1 MVYWPLIIVASLLAA
16 LVAGNN
22 LSVAVGSLVGSN
34 LLKKNYSK
42 ILAIIGFVSG
52 MLIGSEYMK
61 STTLAL
67 FPQNS
72 FLLFLIISGTVLIFV
87 IAQVTRVPISLTMA
101 LVGIGIGLM
110 FHNGTFQN
118 ETIAIKIVL
127 MWIIAP
133 LSAILLSFS
142 LGMVY
147 GKINYKNVWKLTSTI
162 KILLLIISFFS
173 AFTLGENT
181 LGLIANIS
189 GFSIESI
196 VLIIIGIVLGSYFL
210 SEGVLRR
217 VSFEIYSLR
226 YSTALISILTS
237 ALLVEIATLFSIPL
251 SNTQT
256 MTLGI
261 LGVGL
266 SYKIRYFILKPL
278 LKILLFWVVSPLIGI
293 AIGFLI

>member
-34 LLKKNYSK
+34 VLKKNYSK

-52 MLIGSEYMK
+52 MLIGGQYMK
-61 STTLAL
+61 TTTLAL
-67 FPQNS
+67 FPQDN

-87 IAQVTRVPISLTMA
+87 IAQLTRVPISLTMA
-101 LVGIGIGLM
+101 LVGFGIGLM
-110 FHNGTFQN
+110 FHDGTFQN

-142 LGMVY
+142 LGMIY
-147 GKINYKNVWKLTSTI
+147 GKIDYKNVWRLTSTI

-189 GFSIESI
+189 GFSIESD

-210 SEGVLRR
+210 SEGVLKR

-266 SYKIRYFILKPL
+266 SYKIRYFIIKPL

>member
-1 MVYWPLIIVASLLAA
+1 LVYWPLIIVASLLAA

>member
-1 MVYWPLIIVASLLAA
+1 MVYWPLILAASILAA

-34 LLKKNYSK
+34 VLKKNYSK
-42 ILAIIGFVSG
+42 ILAILGFVSG

-67 FPQNS
+67 FPQSS
-72 FLLFLIISGTVLIFV
+72 FMLFLIISGTIIIFI
-87 IAQVTRVPISLTMA
+87 IAQLTRVPISLTMA

-110 FHNGTFQN
+110 FHNNTFQN
-118 ETIAIKIVL
+118 ENIAIKIVF
-127 MWIIAP
+127 MWILAP
-133 LSAILLSFS
+133 ISAIILSFL
-142 LGMVY
+142 LGIIY
-147 GKINYKNVWKLTSTI
+147 KGINFKNVWHTTSTI
-162 KILLLIISFFS
+162 KVLLLVTSFFS
-173 AFTLGENT
+173 AYTLGENT
-181 LGLIANIS
+181 LGLIINIS
-189 GFSIESI
+189 GFSIESVI
-196 VLIIIGIVLGSYFL
+196 FIIIGTALGAYFI

-266 SYKIRYFILKPL
+266 SYKTRYFILKPL
-278 LKILLFWVVSPLIGI
+278 LKILIFWVISPLIGI
-293 AIGFLI
+293 TIGFII

>member
-34 LLKKNYSK
+34 VLKKNYSK

-52 MLIGSEYMK
+52 MLIGGQYMK
-61 STTLAL
+61 TTTLAL
-67 FPQNS
+67 FPQDN

-110 FHNGTFQN
+110 FHDGTFQN

-142 LGMVY
+142 LGMIY
-147 GKINYKNVWKLTSTI
+147 GKIDYKNVWRLTSAI

-189 GFSIESI
+189 GFSIESN

-210 SEGVLRR
+210 SEGVLKR

-278 LKILLFWVVSPLIGI
+278 FKILLFWVVSPLIGI

>member
-226 YSTALISILTS
+226 YSTSLISILTS

>member
-34 LLKKNYSK
+34 VLKKNYSK

-52 MLIGSEYMK
+52 MLIGGQYMK

-67 FPQNS
+67 FPQDS

-110 FHNGTFQN
+110 FHDGTFQN
-118 ETIAIKIVL
+118 KTIAIKIVL

-147 GKINYKNVWKLTSTI
+147 GKIDYKNIWRLTSTI

-189 GFSIESI
+189 GFSIESD

-210 SEGVLRR
+210 SEGVLKR

-293 AIGFLI
+293 GIGFLI